1 MVRGRP
7 RFAVDVGHKEV
18 PVTQLR
24 KRVLEE
30 LKRRNYSQATATA
43 YIGAIR
49 RFAEYFHRSPDQ
61 LGSEDIRKYQLHLL
75 FDRKVHPRTVRL
87 QTSALRFLFAKV
99 LKQRYS
105 RDDLPLPRL
114 LRRQIPVVLSPEEVA
129 RMIDGTANLRHRTIL
144 MTLYS
149 TGVRCSELCHL
160 RPEDID
166 KERMVVRIRQGKG
179 GKDREVPLSP
189 KLLEQLRTYYRSV
202 KRRNGWLF
210 PSLLTRSPDQPI
222 TSKTVWHACREA
234 TQRAGITKAVHPHT
248 LRHSFATH
256 LFDNGAELPVIQTLL
271 GHADPRDTMIYLHLA
286 TRKLR
291 EAPNPLETIRLASAP
306 VGEPTES

>member
-1 MVRGRP
+1 M
-7 RFAVDVGHKEV
+7 
-18 PVTQLR
+18 TQLR
-24 KRVLEE
+24 KLTLEE
-30 LKRRNYSQATATA
+30 LERRNYSQATVQT
-43 YIGAIR
+43 YIDAIR
-49 RFAEYFHRSPDQ
+49 RFAEHFHRSPDH
-61 LGSEDIRKYQLHLL
+61 LGPLEIREYQLHLYQ
-75 FDRKVHPRTVRL
+75 RKLHPQTIRVHTA
-87 QTSALRFLFAKV
+87 ALRFFYRKV
-99 LKQRYS
+99 LHQRLS
-105 RDDLPLPRL
+105 ADDLPLPKL
-114 LRRQIPVVLSPEEVA
+114 LRRQIPIVLSPDEVT
-129 RMIDGTANLRHRTIL
+129 RMIDATPNLRHRTIL

-149 TGVRCSELCHL
+149 TGMRRSELCHL

-202 KRRNGWLF
+202 KRRNGWMF
-210 PSLLTRSPDQPI
+210 PSLQTRRPDQPI
-222 TSKTVWHACREA
+222 TSKAVWHACREA
-234 TQRAGITKAVHPHT
+234 TRRAGITKAVHPHT

-291 EAPNPLETIRLASAP
+291 EAPNPLETLGIASLP
-306 VGEPTES
+306 DREPAAS

>member
-1 MVRGRP
+1 
-7 RFAVDVGHKEV
+7 
-18 PVTQLR
+18 VTQLR

-30 LKRRNYSQATATA
+30 LKRRNYSQATATS

-61 LGSEDIRKYQLHLL
+61 LNCEHIRKYQLHLIV
-75 FDRKVHPRTVRL
+75 DRKLHPRTIRL
-87 QTSALRFLFAKV
+87 QISALRFLFGKV
-99 LKQRYS
+99 LKRRYS
-105 RDDLPLPRL
+105 RDDLVLPKL

-129 RMIDGTANLRHRTIL
+129 CMIDGTVNLRHRTIL

-149 TGVRCSELCHL
+149 TGMRRSELCNL

-166 KERMVVRIRQGKG
+166 KERMVVRILQGKG

-210 PSLLTRSPDQPI
+210 PSLLVRRPDQPI
-222 TSKTVWHACREA
+222 TSKTVWDLCREA
-234 TQRAGITKAVHPHT
+234 TRRAGITKAVHPHT

-291 EAPNPLETIRLASAP
+291 QAPNPLETIRLASAP
-306 VGEPTES
+306 DGEPADS

>member
-1 MVRGRP
+1 MLRSRP
-7 RFAVDVGHKEV
+7 RFAVVLGHKEV

-24 KRVLEE
+24 QRVLEE

-49 RFAEYFHRSPDQ
+49 RFAEHFHRSPDQ
-61 LGSEDIRKYQLHLL
+61 LGREHIRKYQLHLII
-75 FDRKVHPRTVRL
+75 DRKLHPRSVRL
-87 QTSALRFLFAKV
+87 QISALRFLFGKV
-99 LKQRYS
+99 LKRRYS
-105 RDDLPLPRL
+105 RDDFPLPRL
-114 LRRQIPVVLSPEEVA
+114 LRRQIPVVLSPEEVT

-149 TGVRCSELCHL
+149 TGARCSELCHL
-160 RPEDID
+160 RPEDLD

-189 KLLEQLRTYYRSV
+189 KLLEQLRIYYRSV
-202 KRRNGWLF
+202 KRRNGWMF
-210 PSLLTRSPDQPI
+210 PSLQTRRPDQPI
-222 TSKTVWHACREA
+222 TQKAVWHACREA
-234 TQRAGITKAVHPHT
+234 TQRAGIRKAVHPHT
-248 LRHSFATH
+248 MRHSFATH
-256 LFDNGAELPVIQTLL
+256 LFENGAELPVIQTLL

-291 EAPNPLETIRLASAP
+291 EAPNPLETIRRASTP
-306 VGEPTES
+306 GGEPT